1 VNLIKVKP
9 NAFSV
14 FGICSLTLIAVLFTF
29 YYPESHPDPKSIHI
43 NWYGLFFL
51 TIPVALLVQ
60 LKSVKIA
67 DGKIRIVYLLR
78 RRQIMA
84 PVEMIQSVKFISKNP
99 EAKKYYTG
107 VVVIEFKNNK
117 STRVIINGYV
127 HANMEK
133 LEEYIKVNFPQ
144 LVTEK

>member
-1 VNLIKVKP
+1 
-9 NAFSV
+9 
-14 FGICSLTLIAVLFTF
+14 
-29 YYPESHPDPKSIHI
+29 
-43 NWYGLFFL
+43 
-51 TIPVALLVQ
+51 
-60 LKSVKIA
+60 
-67 DGKIRIVYLLR
+67 
-78 RRQIMA
+78 MA